1 MSSSHPGSMRIF
13 AHRHRWVYLALCA
26 IALFVA
32 CTKIPN
38 KTAQQSTKS
47 PKPHNAIIFVVDGL
61 RPDWVN
67 STDTPT
73 LNQIRE
79 QGVVFLNSHSLFPT
93 FTTAN
98 ASAIAT
104 GHFLGDTGDF
114 SNTIKVNTPVKSAK
128 NSLVPFLEN
137 NAVIRE
143 VNKQFGAN
151 FLNEHT
157 LLATARKAGFST
169 AAIGKIGPVLIQDV
183 TLQKGEPTI
192 IFDDDTGKEEG
203 VSLNPEILSLLEK
216 NSLPKVTPERGENK
230 EKGDFK
236 TPGTKVANIAQ
247 QQYFADVTSKLI
259 LPLFQQRQKPFVLVY
274 WSRDPDGTQHNHGD
288 SLNQIV
294 PGINGETVQAAR
306 QNADKNLAQLRTALK
321 DLGLEETTNIFVTA
335 DHGFSTIS
343 KESKTS
349 YASTLSYPDVPKGF
363 LPPSFLAIDLAKDL
377 KVSLFDPD
385 KNNSPIDPSKGQSSK
400 STILAENPKQPD
412 VIVAANGGSDLIY
425 LPNKAKQKELSL
437 KIVNSLLK
445 QDYVSGIFV
454 NNDLG
459 KIPGTLSTEA
469 IALRGNARTPQPS
482 ILVNFR
488 SFDSGCGTPTAC
500 GVEVSDT
507 FLQQGQGM
515 HGSFSRA
522 DTYNTMGA
530 IGPDF
535 KKGYKDFAPVSN
547 ADVPRTIAKVLN
559 LQLKPQGKLTG
570 RVLTETLVG
579 ESDNVTA
586 KSFTMESKPA
596 ENGLKTILKYQTVG
610 KTRYFDVAGFPGRT
624 LGL

>member
-1 MSSSHPGSMRIF
+1 MRVSKYFRRFI
-13 AHRHRWVYLALCA
+13 YLALCIVA
-26 IALFVA
+26 MIVA
-32 CTKIPN
+32 CAKQP
-38 KTAQQSTKS
+38 QQSNQQVAQKS
-47 PKPHNAIIFVVDGL
+47 KQHNAIIFVADGL

-67 STDTPT
+67 STDTPN
-73 LNQIRE
+73 LNQIRSD
-79 QGVVFLNSHSLFPT
+79 GVTFLNSHSLFPT

-114 SNTIKVNTPVKSAK
+114 SNTIKVNAPVKSAK

-151 FLNEHT
+151 FLNEQT

-169 AAIGKIGPVLIQDV
+169 AAVGKIGPVLIQDV

-192 IFDDDTGKEEG
+192 IVDDDTGKSEG
-203 VSLNPEILSLLEK
+203 VALNQDIISLLEK
-216 NSLPKVTPERGENK
+216 NSLPKQTPTRGENGK
-230 EKGDFK
+230 SGDSK
-236 TPGTKVANIAQ
+236 TPGTKTANVTQ
-247 QQYFADVTSKLI
+247 QQYFADVTTKVI
-259 LPLFQQRQKPFVLVY
+259 LPLFQQRQKPFVMVY

-288 SLNQIV
+288 SLNQLV
-294 PGINGETVQAAR
+294 PGINGPTVQAAR
-306 QNADKNLAQLRTALK
+306 QNVDKNLAQIRGALK
-321 DLGLEETTNIFVTA
+321 ELGLEETTNIFITA

-349 YASTLSYPDVPKGF
+349 YAATLNYPDVPKGF
-363 LPPSFLAIDLAKDL
+363 LPSGFVAIDVAKDL
-377 KVSLFDPD
+377 GLPLFDPD
-385 KNNSPIDPSKGQSSK
+385 KKNAPVNPTIGEHSRNH
-400 STILAENPKQPD
+400 ILAKDPNKPD

-425 LPNKAKQKELSL
+425 LPNKANQKDLAQ
-437 KIVNSLLK
+437 KIATSLLK

-454 NNDLG
+454 NNDVG
-459 KIPGTLSTEA
+459 KIPGTLSLEN
-469 IALRGNARTPQPS
+469 IGLRGNARTPKPAML
-482 ILVNFR
+482 INFR
-488 SFDSGCGTPTAC
+488 SFDTGCGTPTAC
-500 GVEVSDT
+500 GAEVSDT
-507 FLQQGQGM
+507 ALQQGQGM

-522 DTYNTMGA
+522 DTYNMMGA

-535 KKGYKDFAPVSN
+535 KRGFKDFAPVSN

-559 LQLKPQGKLTG
+559 LQLKPLGKLTG
-570 RVLTETLVG
+570 RVMTEALVG
-579 ESDNVTA
+579 QSDTVGA

-596 ENGLKTILKYQTVG
+596 ENGLKTVLKYQTVG